1 MHETLFFICGGILAA
16 SAVVVALVGLKND
29 NFPGKWMP
37 LIIVWFAVFAIGAGT
52 FAVLHGKDESKD
64 HDKEYAK
71 ASEEIQKRETT
82 GPFEEA
88 ELEKAEEEE
97 IESGESSEP
106 EESSESGESSEE
118 EAEASGEEKTAEQES
133 GVDGAGEEMEG
144 EAAGAATAAGGDAE
158 SGAVVFSENCSTCH
172 GATGHG
178 GNGGPDLRT
187 MPLAQSEEGAI
198 QQVTNGGGGMP
209 AFGGTLS
216 EEEIENVAAYVA
228 QDITEGEPKK

>member
-16 SAVVVALVGLKND
+16 SAVVVSLVGLKSGD

-37 LIIVWFAVFAIGAGT
+37 LVIAWFAVFAIGTGT
-52 FAVLHGKDESKD
+52 FAVLHGKDESKE
-64 HDKEYAK
+64 HDAEYGK
-71 ASEEIQKRETT
+71 ASEEIQKADTS

-88 ELEKAEEEE
+88 ELEAAEGEAGESGSAEGEE
-97 IESGESSEP
+97 ESGESSEG
-106 EESSESGESSEE
+106 EEEGSSEE
-118 EAEASGEEKTAEQES
+118 AEPG
-133 GVDGAGEEMEG
+133 
-144 EAAGAATAAGGDAE
+144 ATAAGGDAE
-158 SGAVVFSENCSTCH
+158 AGAVVFSENCSVCH

-178 GNGGPDLRT
+178 GNGGPDLTT

-209 AFGGTLS
+209 PFGGTLS

-228 QDITEGEPKK
+228 QEITHGE

>member
-16 SAVVVALVGLKND
+16 SAIVVSLFGLKND

-64 HDKEYAK
+64 HNKEYAK

-88 ELEKAEEEE
+88 ELEAAEAEEAEEPEAEEE
-97 IESGESSEP
+97 
-106 EESSESGESSEE
+106 SEE
-118 EAEASGEEKTAEQES
+118 GSEAEEGAEQE
-133 GVDGAGEEMEG
+133 G
-144 EAAGAATAAGGDAE
+144 EAGTSAAGGDPEA
-158 SGAVVFSENCSTCH
+158 GAVVFSENCSTCH

-228 QDITEGEPKK
+228 QDITEGE

>member
-1 MHETLFFICGGILAA
+1 MHETFFFICGGVLAA
-16 SAVVVALVGLKND
+16 SAVVVAFVGLKND
-29 NFPGKWMP
+29 AFPGKWMP
-37 LIIVWFAVFAIGAGT
+37 LIILWFAIFAVGAGT
-52 FAVLHGKDESKD
+52 FAVLHGKDESRD
-64 HDKEYAK
+64 HNKEYAK
-71 ASEEIQKRETT
+71 AGEEIQKAETT

-88 ELEKAEEEE
+88 ELEKAKEEEGAAAE
-97 IESGESSEP
+97 EGGETEA
-106 EESSESGESSEE
+106 EGE
-118 EAEASGEEKTAEQES
+118 EAEEESAEANEGNEVEQE
-133 GVDGAGEEMEG
+133 GAAGEELEG
-144 EAAGAATAAGGDAE
+144 EAGGAQETGGGVPAE
-158 SGAVVFSENCSTCH
+158 GAVVFSENCSTCH

-228 QDITEGEPKK
+228 QEITHGE

>member
-1 MHETLFFICGGILAA
+1 MHETFFFICGGILAA
-16 SAVVVALVGLKND
+16 SAIVVSLFGLKND

-37 LIIVWFAVFAIGAGT
+37 LVIVWFAVFAVGAGT

-64 HDKEYAK
+64 HAKEYAK
-71 ASEEIQKRETT
+71 ASEEIEKADTS

-88 ELEKAEEEE
+88 ELEAAEA
-97 IESGESSEP
+97 ESGEGEG
-106 EESSESGESSEE
+106 EEGSES
-118 EAEASGEEKTAEQES
+118 EAEAEE
-133 GVDGAGEEMEG
+133 AGEGQEVELESATGNAGEQLEG
-144 EAAGAATAAGGDAE
+144 EAGETVAGGNPE
-158 SGAVVFSENCSTCH
+158 LGAVVFSEECSVCH

-178 GNGGPDLRT
+178 GNGGPDLTT

-209 AFGGTLS
+209 PFGGTLS

-228 QDITEGEPKK
+228 QEITHGE

>member
-1 MHETLFFICGGILAA
+1 MHETFFFICGGVLAA
-16 SAVVVALVGLKND
+16 SAIVVAFVGLKND

-37 LIIVWFAVFAIGAGT
+37 LIIVWFAIFAVGAGT

-71 ASEEIQKRETT
+71 AGEEIQKRETT

-97 IESGESSEP
+97 IESGEGGET
-106 EESSESGESSEE
+106 SESGESSEA
-118 EAEASGEEKTAEQES
+118 EAEESGEEKTAEQE
-133 GVDGAGEEMEG
+133 GPAGEEMEG
-144 EAAGAATAAGGDAE
+144 EAAGAATAAGGDPE

-187 MPLAQSEEGAI
+187 MPLAQTEAGAI

-228 QDITEGEPKK
+228 QEITGGE